1 VRRCLSCG
9 GRFEEP
15 RRVCPEDGDV
25 LIAEGRTTTES
36 GRVLDDRYR
45 LGPLIGEGG
54 MGQVFEATDLASGA
68 TVAVKLLKSIVV
80 DESSEKRFRLEAMV
94 LEALRHPGIVRVLDF
109 RQTEGG
115 PTYMVMERLLGPT
128 FSQLRRAG
136 KFASPERV
144 VELMREASE
153 VIASA
158 HESGIVHR
166 DIKPSNLVLHRI
178 DKDHSQVKVLDF
190 GIAKVLARASEGLT
204 LTGEMI
210 GTLLYMAPEQS
221 SGRDVSPAT
230 DVYSLGAV
238 LFEAVAGRHPFD
250 ARSSAELIWLQAS
263 APPPA
268 LSSFRPEITSE
279 LDDLVGRCLSKKPEN
294 RYADAAELARALA
307 DVRAVRGEDDYT
319 STRTLHVNP
328 SLWVGT
334 ILDDRYELHEW
345 IAPGRFRSHVYRAT
359 HLRTGANVAVRVWR
373 TGTGAVRDLLI
384 EAFRNEARAM
394 GVRHPNL
401 IAIVDLG
408 FTDECVYIVTEF
420 VESVSLR
427 EVLIKRKALPLAVAS
442 RLVRGAA
449 DALGA
454 LHVKEIV
461 SGGLSPETMRVTG
474 TIEAPE
480 QLLLS
485 PMGLTNLKQIDA
497 LVDAGGDA
505 AGDQL
510 RDYMSPEQRAGEK
523 PDARSDVYSLGLV
536 FLEMLGGEVHERPW
550 TTAPGGGG
558 APARRAVSKRESVRS
573 AKSGKT
579 VRVAAPAPAIPPGIP
594 APWQAF
600 LSRCLALEPAS
611 RFQNGAELLTHIPVA

>member
-25 LIAEGRTTTES
+25 LIAEGRTTTDS

-45 LGPLIGEGG
+45 LGLLIGEGG
-54 MGQVFEATDLASGA
+54 MGHVFEATDLASGA

-94 LEALRHPGIVRVLDF
+94 LEALTHPGIVKVLDF
-109 RQTEGG
+109 RQTKGG
-115 PTYMVMERLLGPT
+115 ATYMVMERLVGPT

-144 VELMREASE
+144 VDLMREASE
-153 VIASA
+153 IISSA
-158 HESGIVHR
+158 HDSGIVHR

-178 DKDHSQVKVLDF
+178 DKERSQVKVLDF
-190 GIAKVLARASEGLT
+190 GIAKVLERASEGLT

-221 SGRDVSPAT
+221 SGGHVTPAT

-238 LFEAVAGRHPFD
+238 LFEAIAGRHPFD

-279 LDDLVGRCLSKKPEN
+279 LDDLVGRCLAKKPEN
-294 RYADAAELARALA
+294 RYANAGELARALA
-307 DVRAVRGEDDYT
+307 SVRTVRGDEDYT

-408 FTDECVYIVTEF
+408 FTDKCVYIVTEF

-427 EVLIKRKALPLAVAS
+427 DLLLKRKCLALAAAAQ
-442 RLVRGAA
+442 LVRGAA

-454 LHVKEIV
+454 LHLKEIV

-480 QLLLS
+480 QLLLT
-485 PMGLTNLKQIDA
+485 PLGLTNLKQIDA
-497 LVDAGGDA
+497 LASADGGAD
-505 AGDQL
+505 GDRL

-536 FLEMLGGEVHERPW
+536 FVEMLGGEIHDRTW
-550 TTAPGGGG
+550 TTDSGSGKAAVRSGG
-558 APARRAVSKRESVRS
+558 SKRGAAMVAKS
-573 AKSGKT
+573 AKPATARPGE
-579 VRVAAPAPAIPPGIP
+579 VRVPPGLP
-594 APWQAF
+594 APWSAF
-600 LSRCLALEPAS
+600 LARCIASDPAS
-611 RFQNGAELLTHIPVA
+611 RFQNGSELLASLPKA

>member
-1 VRRCLSCG
+1 
-9 GRFEEP
+9 
-15 RRVCPEDGDV
+15 
-25 LIAEGRTTTES
+25 
-36 GRVLDDRYR
+36 
-45 LGPLIGEGG
+45 
-54 MGQVFEATDLASGA
+54 MGQVYEATDLASGA

-94 LEALRHPGIVRVLDF
+94 LEALKHPGIVKILDF
-109 RQTEGG
+109 RQSKDG

-153 VIASA
+153 IIGSA
-158 HESGIVHR
+158 HASGIVHR

-178 DKDHSQVKVLDF
+178 DKDRSIVKVLDF
-190 GIAKVLARASEGLT
+190 GIAKVLERASEGLT

-221 SGRDVSPAT
+221 SGRHVTPAT

-238 LFEAVAGRHPFD
+238 LFEALAGRHPFD

-268 LSSFRPEITSE
+268 LSSFRPEITTE
-279 LDDLVGRCLSKKPEN
+279 LDDLVGRCLLKKPEN
-294 RYADAAELARALA
+294 RYPNAGELARALGS
-307 DVRAVRGEDDYT
+307 VRAVRSDDDYT

-334 ILDDRYELHEW
+334 ILDERYELHEW

-373 TGTGAVRDLLI
+373 TGTGSVRDLLI

-427 EVLIKRKALPLAVAS
+427 DVLVKRKSLPLAAAA

-454 LHVKEIV
+454 LHGKDIV

-480 QLLLS
+480 QLLLT
-485 PMGLTNLKQIDA
+485 PLGLTNLKQIDA
-497 LVDAGGDA
+497 LLDPDGDT
-505 AGDQL
+505 AGD
-510 RDYMSPEQRAGEK
+510 RMRHYMSPEQRTGKK
-523 PDARSDVYSLGLV
+523 PDPRSDVYSLGLV
-536 FLEMLGGEVHERPW
+536 LVEMLGGEVHDRPW
-550 TTAPGGGG
+550 TTDPGTTDPGTTDPGVVKAAVARGGG
-558 APARRAVSKRESVRS
+558 SKRQLAKVARS
-573 AKSGKT
+573 ARTASA
-579 VRVAAPAPAIPPGIP
+579 RAADVGIP
-594 APWQAF
+594 AGVPAPWRAF
-600 LSRCLALEPAS
+600 LLKCIALDPVS
-611 RFQNGAELLTHIPVA
+611 RFQNGSELLNALPTT